1 MSGDLQLKRQQLD
14 FTGGFNMDIGFIGLG
29 KMGMNMITRL
39 SQGGHRVVA
48 YDLSPT
54 LIAEAEEKGAAASS
68 SLEDLIAQ
76 LPKPRTVWVMVPSG
90 KPTEDTVQHLRT
102 ILEANDIVIDGGNTK
117 FHDDVRR
124 AADLQKR
131 GIHYVDAG
139 TSGGIWGLQLGYC
152 LMVGGENEPV
162 NRLAPILTTLAP
174 ENGWAHVGS
183 HGAGHYVKMVHN
195 GIEYSMMQGYAEGFE
210 LMSKSEYNLNLA
222 RVADLW
228 MHGSVVRSWLLEL
241 AAEALKDD
249 PKLDSLKG
257 YVQDSGEGRWM
268 ILDAIEKNVPVP
280 TLTTALFTRF
290 RSRQE
295 TSFAEKMLAALRRA
309 FGGHSVRQTPD
320 H

>member
-1 MSGDLQLKRQQLD
+1 
-14 FTGGFNMDIGFIGLG
+14 MDIGFIGLG

-39 SQGGHRVVA
+39 NQGGHRVVA
-48 YDLSPT
+48 YDRTPE
-54 LIAEAEEKGAAASS
+54 LITAAEEKGATASS
-68 SLEDLIAQ
+68 SLEDLIAR
-76 LPKPRTVWVMVPSG
+76 LPKPRAVWVMVPSG

-102 ILEANDIVIDGGNTK
+102 ILDDNDIVIDGGNTK

-124 AADLQKR
+124 AADLQKH

-139 TSGGIWGLQLGYC
+139 TSGGIWGLQIGYC

-174 ENGWAHVGS
+174 ENGWAHVGG

-222 RVADLW
+222 TIADLW

-268 ILDAIEKNVPVP
+268 IMEAIEKDVPVP

-295 TSFAEKMLAALRRA
+295 ISFAEKMLAALRKA
-309 FGGHSVRQTPD
+309 FGGHSVRK
-320 H
+320 